1 MPRKAGPFSALWPFC
16 NISLSLVKSNKDGRG
31 QLWTLQ
37 LWHET
42 LQIDS
47 NVASIN
53 HGIVNPTLLS
63 SIEAINYLIA
73 ILHQLLRTRNDIRK
87 EILHIADT
95 LFETWAADL
104 VQLNGEVIEAEAD
117 RDSKRDTR
125 ERLKAELDQL
135 KQTLKQLKSNYQRIS
150 RHNHTQLLQD
160 YFNQQK
166 QLLDQQISAK
176 QIQHTQS
183 HRLAVDSG
191 HVHRNLNQKFKST
204 KSERE
209 YKDKPV

>member
-1 MPRKAGPFSALWPFC
+1 M
-16 NISLSLVKSNKDGRG
+16 
-31 QLWTLQ
+31 
-37 LWHET
+37 
-42 LQIDS
+42 
-47 NVASIN
+47 
-53 HGIVNPTLLS
+53 
-63 SIEAINYLIA
+63 
-73 ILHQLLRTRNDIRK
+73 
-87 EILHIADT
+87 
-95 LFETWAADL
+95 
-104 VQLNGEVIEAEAD
+104 
-117 RDSKRDTR
+117 
-125 ERLKAELDQL
+125 DQL